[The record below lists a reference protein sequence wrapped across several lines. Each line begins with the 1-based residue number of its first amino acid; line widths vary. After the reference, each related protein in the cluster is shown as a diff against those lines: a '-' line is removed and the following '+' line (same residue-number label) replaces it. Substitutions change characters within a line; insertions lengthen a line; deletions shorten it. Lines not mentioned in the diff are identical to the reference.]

1 MRIDLHTHSSVSD
14 GTESPARLLATA
26 RDAGLEVVALTDH
39 DTTDGWA
46 AAELAR
52 PGGMTVVPGM
62 ELSCRWFPDGDRPI
76 SVHLLAYLFD
86 PEHPGLMS
94 ERTRLREERLDRGE
108 RIAAALAAA
117 GYPVSW
123 EEILQASEGGVVG
136 RPHIARAL
144 VDAGVVE
151 SVDHAF
157 ATLLHPRSPHY
168 VAKVDTDVREGIAL
182 VRAAG
187 GVPVFAHGLATKRG
201 RVVGDDAI
209 AAMAEAGLLGLE
221 IDHPD
226 HSLEERAHL
235 RGLAD
240 ELGLIRTGSSDYHG
254 TNKTTPIGACTTE
267 PDQFEALLAAGTG
280 SAPYRD
286 DTRGSGPGI
295 VGAHR

>member
-26 RDAGLEVVALTDH
+26 RDAGLQVIALTDH

-52 PGGMTVVPGM
+52 PAGLTVVPGM

-123 EEILQASEGGVVG
+123 ERIVEASEGGVVG

-221 IDHPD
+221 IHHPD
-226 HSLEERAHL
+226 HSPEERAHL
-235 RGLAD
+235 RALAD

-254 TNKTTPIGACTTE
+254 SNKTTPIGACTTE

-280 SAPYRD
+280 SAPFRD
-286 DTRGSGPGI
+286 
-295 VGAHR
+295 